1 MSRYITL
8 IILLAFNS
16 TFTASSEL
24 IFSEKVLL
32 SNTYDPRHIEFI
44 YKDGAKLSGVHIGVE
59 IPIQWHMDD
68 TRGNQ
73 WFEATYSKGDGL
85 ILKHKSKPIEFR
97 LVGKVINHPI
107 ERVLNACYGN
117 VGGSSMGIE
126 MCLHDHKQF
135 INAEID
141 RAVQLLEQGGK
152 DVKPIQE
159 LWEKL
164 RKHQHSYIEKQYLEL
179 PGTKWGYKTME
190 DLIEIDLNHLNLLNG
205 WNEVIW
211 IKDIMQASS
220 LPFKA
225 EPTD

>member
-1 MSRYITL
+1 MIQKIIIT
-8 IILLAFNS
+8 IVFLASVSSAF
-16 TFTASSEL
+16 SSEL

-68 TRGNQ
+68 TRGSQ
-73 WFEATYSKGDGL
+73 WFDATYSRRDGL
-85 ILKHKSKPIEFR
+85 VLKHKSKPIEFR

-126 MCLHDHKQF
+126 MCLRDHRQL

-164 RKHQHSYIEKQYLEL
+164 REHQYSYIKKQYLEL
-179 PGTKWGYKTME
+179 PGTKCGYKTTE
-190 DLIEIDLNHLNLLNG
+190 DLIEVDRNHLNVLNG
-205 WNEVIW
+205 WVE
-211 IKDIMQASS
+211 S
-220 LPFKA
+220 LHA
-225 EPTD
+225 YQLGVN